1 LHISIK
7 TTKRYKQR
15 LGVQEF
21 ENLLQKESF
30 SMHFLSSAPQFLEGE
45 RPVLGSFKTRLLFLI
60 CYIDDYA
67 TELEV
72 KK

>member
-1 LHISIK
+1 
-7 TTKRYKQR
+7 
-15 LGVQEF
+15 
-21 ENLLQKESF
+21 
-30 SMHFLSSAPQFLEGE
+30 MHFLSSAPQFLEGE